1 MTPLPLNDKQ
11 LRVLRYVK
19 KRATPPTT
27 SEVALQTMMSK
38 NGAHLIL
45 SALVRKGYLESFLK
59 KDPNRP
65 KIVAERRYSFLTD
78 TPEPQGEL
86 FQRKETILYSKK
98 FAKTR
103 VTMPEPFFSD
113 PFNMTGVRDAN
124 KDNKRKHKRARN
136 VQTPVA
142 SS

>member
-11 LRVLRYVK
+11 LRVLKYVK
-19 KRATPPTT
+19 KRSTPPTT
-27 SEVALQTMMSK
+27 SEVAVQTKMSK

-65 KIVAERRYSFLTD
+65 KIVAERRYSFLTE

-86 FQRKETILYSKK
+86 FQKKEIVLYSKK

-103 VTMPEPFFSD
+103 VTIPEPFFSD
-113 PFNMTGVRDAN
+113 PFNMTGVRDAD

-142 SS
+142 AS

>member
-1 MTPLPLNDKQ
+1 MTPLPLNDKH

-19 KRATPPTT
+19 KRSTSPTT
-27 SEVALQTMMSK
+27 GEVAVQTKMSK

-45 SALVRKGYLESFLK
+45 SALVRKGYLESFLQ

-86 FQRKETILYSKK
+86 FQKKETILYSKK

-103 VTMPEPFFSD
+103 VTIPEPFFSD
-113 PFNMTGVRDAN
+113 PFNITGERDAD
-124 KDNKRKHKRARN
+124 KDNKRKHKRTRN
-136 VQTPVA
+136 VQTSVEA
-142 SS
+142 T